1 MNINKTLVSDKVFF
15 GKKGFKY
22 FIGPKDAKKNRPLC
36 IFSPKMRTYKKNII
50 KRNIYLFW

>member
-22 FIGPKDAKKNRPLC
+22 FIGPKDAKKNRPFMY
-36 IFSPKMRTYKKNII
+36 IFSKNEDI
-50 KRNIYLFW
+50 